1 MFDQSIC
8 HQLLLA
14 SELPDFSELLRFQI
28 EFFEGLN
35 HYSPFDFGLS
45 VSQNQKFVV
54 GDDIFGGRESIG
66 RVIIPCIERVK
77 LPCVEHGHALFI

>member
-1 MFDQSIC
+1 MLDQSIC

-14 SELPDFSELLRFQI
+14 SELPNFPELLGFQI

-35 HYSPFDFGLS
+35 HYSSFDFGLS

-54 GDDIFGGRESIG
+54 GDDIFGVGESIN
-66 RVIIPCIERVK
+66 
-77 LPCVEHGHALFI
+77 